1 MPFPLLPN
9 WQVPQESERGKSIPD
24 TNSPSVEV
32 SAVVS
37 GTSGAV
43 DRLSSGPTSKSSTL
57 DRPVRRASPSDG
69 GRSTPASRLEA
80 IRSRQLAEGI
90 SEETTQLLASGWS
103 KGINT
108 AYESAWKR
116 WDSWCS
122 QRQVDPLSCS
132 VRHFLEFL
140 TGLFKEGLQYRTINT
155 IRSAISMT
163 HEHIEGVP
171 IGKHPLVSR
180 LFRGIHDSHPP
191 QPRYV
196 ATWDVD
202 MVTEHLKAL
211 GENSS
216 LTFKQLSQK
225 LALLM
230 ALVGASRVS
239 ELQALDLRYHS
250 YRPEGVVFQFP
261 TLGKKR
267 VVGAPPKEVLFGAFP
282 DDSCLCVMKCLR
294 HYEDVTAQYRKKD
307 PSIPQPLFLSYIK
320 PHGPVTSQRIA
331 NWLKEILKKAGV
343 DTSIFKAHSVRGA
356 SSMTALRKGVLI
368 EDILRTA
375 DWSTNFTFRRFYYR
389 PAHENNYAQTLLRS
403 NHKS

>member
-1 MPFPLLPN
+1 
-9 WQVPQESERGKSIPD
+9 
-24 TNSPSVEV
+24 
-32 SAVVS
+32 
-37 GTSGAV
+37 
-43 DRLSSGPTSKSSTL
+43 
-57 DRPVRRASPSDG
+57 
-69 GRSTPASRLEA
+69 
-80 IRSRQLAEGI
+80 
-90 SEETTQLLASGWS
+90 
-103 KGINT
+103 
-108 AYESAWKR
+108 
-116 WDSWCS
+116 
-122 QRQVDPLSCS
+122 
-132 VRHFLEFL
+132 
-140 TGLFKEGLQYRTINT
+140 
-155 IRSAISMT
+155 MT

-171 IGKHPLVSR
+171 ISKHPLVSR
-180 LFRGIHDSHPP
+180 LFRGIHNSRPP

-216 LTFKQLSQK
+216 LTLKQLSQK

-230 ALVGASRVS
+230 ALVKASRVS

-250 YRPEGVVFQFP
+250 YRPKGVVFQFP

-282 DDSCLCVMKCLR
+282 DYSRLCVMKCLR

-320 PHGPVTSQRIA
+320 LHGPVTSQRIA

-356 SSMTALRKGVLI
+356 SSTAALRKGVLI
-368 EDILRTA
+368 EDILRAA
-375 DWSTNFTFRRFYYR
+375 DWSTDSTFWRFYYR
-389 PAHENNYAQTLLRS
+389 PTHENNYAQTLLQS